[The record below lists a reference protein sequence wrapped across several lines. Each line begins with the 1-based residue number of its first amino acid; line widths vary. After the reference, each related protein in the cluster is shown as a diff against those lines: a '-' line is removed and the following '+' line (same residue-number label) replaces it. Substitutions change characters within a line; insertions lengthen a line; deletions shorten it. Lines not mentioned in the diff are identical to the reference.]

1 MLPDIACI
9 RIAHSILYRYGSNST
24 LYAFA
29 FILFVPAP
37 IAYFVYAIAHYM
49 LPGIACIL
57 KLLTNGAFTTQ
68 ETTCIHIV
76 YIFSVYTCMYTTCI
90 HFPHTC
96 IHFLQNCIYSSF
108 GLNDFFRCFKF
119 DSVTHRF
126 FPMFW
131 HQRRISMNVAN
142 DVSAVHPTT
151 MTKEAVTKSF
161 EEHAW
166 WRKAPTQVSGNKK
179 SAALNGPA

>member
-1 MLPDIACI
+1 MLSDIACI

-37 IAYFVYAIAHYM
+37 IAYFVYAIEHYM

-68 ETTCIHIV
+68 DRTCIHFV
-76 YIFSVYTCMYTTCI
+76 YIFSMYTCMYTTCI

-96 IHFLQNCIYSSF
+96 IHFLQNCIYTPVLDLNDF
-108 GLNDFFRCFKF
+108 FRCFNDFFRCFKF
-119 DSVTHRF
+119 DSPI
-126 FPMFW
+126 FP
-131 HQRRISMNVAN
+131 
-142 DVSAVHPTT
+142 DVLAS
-151 MTKEAVTKSF
+151 
-161 EEHAW
+161 
-166 WRKAPTQVSGNKK
+166 KK
-179 SAALNGPA
+179 NQYECCK